1 MVLREECVLIEANL
15 RRYDYASG
23 NATTKRILSSGICD
37 MNHYIATKGRFL
49 IDDNNNFYC
58 SSMQANQQQQLDAVD
73 KRLLNEIQWVFPL
86 ADRPYLEIAERYDI
100 SEEDVMRRIAFMKNM
115 GIIRQINAIFDTR
128 RLGYKSALVAF
139 AVRPDKLDEVA
150 EKVNEH
156 PGVSHNYE
164 RNHEYNMWFT
174 LAVPPGS
181 DMKQELDR
189 MASFE
194 GVVKHRVLPT
204 LKLYKIGV
212 RLDMVN
218 KDPDKLEPTEKVK
231 HLNPEKVQ
239 LTERDIQFIR
249 ELQKDLSVAPE
260 PFKELAN
267 NLGIT
272 TAELFAKAAEYE
284 NTGIMRRFAAILR
297 HREAGFLAN
306 GMVVWHVPD
315 NKVDEV
321 GFRLAAFPQ
330 VSHCYRRPVY
340 PDWRFNLF
348 SMVHARTLQ
357 AAEKIAAEMSETV
370 GMKDYQILFSSREFK
385 KERVKYFV

>member
-1 MVLREECVLIEANL
+1 
-15 RRYDYASG
+15 
-23 NATTKRILSSGICD
+23 
-37 MNHYIATKGRFL
+37 
-49 IDDNNNFYC
+49 
-58 SSMQANQQQQLDAVD
+58 MQANQQQQLDAVD

-86 ADRPYLEIAERYDI
+86 ADRPYLEIAKRYDI

-156 PGVSHNYE
+156 QGVSHNYE

-194 GVVKHRVLPT
+194 GVIKHRVLPT

-249 ELQKDLSVAPE
+249 ELQKDLSVVPE

-297 HREAGFLAN
+297 HREAGFVAN

-357 AAEKIAAEMSETV
+357 AAENIAAEMSETV
-370 GMKDYQILFSSREFK
+370 GIKEYQILFSSREFK

>member
-1 MVLREECVLIEANL
+1 
-15 RRYDYASG
+15 
-23 NATTKRILSSGICD
+23 
-37 MNHYIATKGRFL
+37 
-49 IDDNNNFYC
+49 
-58 SSMQANQQQQLDAVD
+58 MQANQEQQLDAVD
-73 KRLLNEIQWVFPL
+73 KKLLNEIQWVFPL
-86 ADRPYLEIAERYDI
+86 VDRPYLEIAKRYDI
-100 SEEDVMRRIAFMKNM
+100 SEEDVMRRIAFMKDM

-139 AVRPDKLDEVA
+139 AVRPDKLDYVA
-150 EKVNEH
+150 GKVNQH

-189 MASFE
+189 MVSFE
-194 GVVKHRVLPT
+194 GVIKHRVLPT

-218 KDPDKLEPTEKVK
+218 KDPEKLVPTDKVES
-231 HLNPEKVQ
+231 LNQEKVQ
-239 LTERDIQFIR
+239 LSERDREFIR
-249 ELQKDLSVAPE
+249 ELQKDLAVVPE
-260 PFKELAN
+260 PFRELAN
-267 NLGIT
+267 SLGVT
-272 TAELFAKAAEYE
+272 TEELFAKAAEYE

-297 HREAGFLAN
+297 HREAGFVAN
-306 GMVVWHVPD
+306 GMVVWQVPE
-315 NKVDEV
+315 NRVDEV

-340 PDWRFNLF
+340 PDWKFNLF
-348 SMVHARTLQ
+348 SMVHARTLK
-357 AAEKIAAEMSETV
+357 AAEKIAIEMSEMV
-370 GMKDYQILFSSREFK
+370 GIKDYQILFSSREFK